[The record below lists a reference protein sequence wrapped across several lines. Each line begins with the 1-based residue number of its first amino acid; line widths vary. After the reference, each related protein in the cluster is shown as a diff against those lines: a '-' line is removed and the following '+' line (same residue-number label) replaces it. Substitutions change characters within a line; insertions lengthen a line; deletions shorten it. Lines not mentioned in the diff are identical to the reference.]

1 MRTTQLQRRRA
12 PRYGPSI
19 ALFPFLAVLVC
30 VMGALV
36 PLLLGISRI
45 ARRQALEE
53 AQRRAAQ
60 THQEMQSELELIQ
73 WRIEQLKLSRQK
85 TEEDLRQTRDQLAH
99 YEDHARRLQAEAQ
112 RLQSMLRSIDRP
124 EAAGGVLRSQLQA
137 QWELVQ
143 AELAEAQRSL
153 QEAQAAV
160 RQRKPSYAVIP
171 YEGPSGTRRR
181 PIYIECTAE
190 AVIIQPEGI
199 RLTANDFR
207 GPLKKDNPLAATLRA
222 IEAYLDRNGLIDPQG
237 SERPYPLFLVRASG
251 VEAYA
256 AAREA
261 IAAWGSDFGYE
272 LIDDDW
278 QLSFPPPDAR
288 LLQAALAALE
298 QARII
303 QARLIAAA
311 PRLYGAGRSVYG
323 VSPSPGGAVQTNG
336 PPGPSATSTPSGP
349 SGASDISG
357 ASGSFGTL
365 GRSSTSGTFGTAGYV
380 AQPADG
386 PIGARRDIPDGQ
398 GRSGGDHV
406 PRMPPA
412 GDPDGQQPAGAR
424 QPAAPGG
431 GESGTSLGG
440 AVPNSADAALPQS
453 KAHLPMGL
461 HSGGAISEGR
471 SDAHGRP
478 AGSPA
483 RQPLP
488 EGLIVT
494 PPPDGPQS
502 QSSRRQDSRM
512 EAFGGKPLRPGQWHP
527 NQQVQTGAQRD
538 SEAQQ
543 ENRGR
548 PKAPIDRR
556 GADWGLPES
565 AAGAI
570 PLTRPIKIDCY
581 NDRLVL
587 LPEAGASPGKTIAL
601 GPRTGDALD
610 ELILAVWERIG
621 SWGMAG
627 KGMYWRPVLQVAVA
641 PGAQQRFDELTRLL
655 EGSGLV
661 IQQR

>member
-1 MRTTQLQRRRA
+1 MRTRQLQRRRA
-12 PRYGPSI
+12 PRCGPSI

-60 THQEMQSELELIQ
+60 THEEMQSELELIQ

-85 TEEDLRQTRDQLAH
+85 TEEDLRQARDRLAH
-99 YEDHARRLQAEAQ
+99 YEDHARRLQSEAQ
-112 RLQSMLRSIDRP
+112 RLQSMLQSIDKHEP
-124 EAAGGVLRSQLQA
+124 AGGSLRSQLQA
-137 QWELVQ
+137 QWEQVQ
-143 AELAEAQRSL
+143 AELAEARRGL
-153 QEAQAAV
+153 EEAQAAV
-160 RQRKPSYAVIP
+160 RQRKPSYAIIP

-181 PIYIECTAE
+181 PIYIECTAD

-199 RLTANDFR
+199 RLTADDFR

-222 IEAYLDRNGLIDPQG
+222 IEAYLDRSGLIDQQG

-256 AAREA
+256 AGREA

-278 QLSFPPPDAR
+278 QLSYPPPDAQLR
-288 LLQAALAALE
+288 QVALAALE
-298 QARII
+298 QARTI

-311 PRLYGAGRSVYG
+311 PRLYGAGRPVYAL
-323 VSPSPGGAVQTNG
+323 SPGRGGAVQID
-336 PPGPSATSTPSGP
+336 GP
-349 SGASDISG
+349 SG
-357 ASGSFGTL
+357 
-365 GRSSTSGTFGTAGYV
+365 TSGYV
-380 AQPADG
+380 SQPAAG
-386 PIGARRDIPDGQ
+386 PIGARREIPEGQ
-398 GRSGGDHV
+398 GRAGSDPV
-406 PRMPPA
+406 TAIPA
-412 GDPDGQQPAGAR
+412 AGYPGGQQPTGAR
-424 QPAAPGG
+424 QPAAPAGG
-431 GESGTSLGG
+431 QSASALGV
-440 AVPNSADAALPQS
+440 AVPNPADAALPQS
-453 KAHLPMGL
+453 TAYLPAGL
-461 HSGGAISEGR
+461 HSGGAISDSR
-471 SDAHGRP
+471 TDAHGRP

-488 EGLIVT
+488 EGVIVP

-502 QSSRRQDSRM
+502 QAAGREDPRM
-512 EAFGGKPLRPGQWHP
+512 EASGGNPLRPGQWHP
-527 NQQVQTGAQRD
+527 KEPVETSAQRD
-538 SEAQQ
+538 SEGRQ

-556 GADWGLPES
+556 GADWGLPTS
-565 AAGAI
+565 TAGAI

-581 NDRLVL
+581 QDRLVL

-601 GPRTGDALD
+601 GPRTADALD
-610 ELILAVWERIG
+610 ELILAVWERIR

-627 KGMYWRPVLQVAVA
+627 KGMYWRPVLQVSVA